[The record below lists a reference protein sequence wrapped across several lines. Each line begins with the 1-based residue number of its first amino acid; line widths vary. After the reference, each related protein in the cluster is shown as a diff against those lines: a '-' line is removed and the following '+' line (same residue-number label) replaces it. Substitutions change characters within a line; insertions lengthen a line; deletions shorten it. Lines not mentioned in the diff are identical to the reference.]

1 MPSECDSPDWHKAQ
15 DDYKWKIFIKEPTC
29 FTFECQ

>member
-15 DDYKWKIFIKEPTC
+15 DDSKWKILIKEPTC